1 MGAVALAEIR
11 LRQSRFD
18 GMVGAEQRTH
28 QVGGP
33 TQAGADCAAWC
44 HQTFR
49 IEGDLAAAV
58 ERAGRL
64 APDAQRPLFLPY
76 LAGERTPLWRSD
88 LRAAFGG
95 VSRAHGADDFLRAV
109 LEGVAM
115 SVRDILTRARQ
126 ATGQRL
132 AGVRVAGGAAR
143 SDAWCQIKA
152 DVVGAPVVRTAEAET
167 GLIGAALAAA
177 TGLRWHATLQ
187 HAARAM
193 CRAAR
198 TFEPRVAYAALYD
211 ARAAEY
217 ARAQR
222 HAVED
227 ADARVERST

>member
-1 MGAVALAEIR
+1 VSGLELDAEHAPQAC
-11 LRQSRFD
+11 LD
-18 GMVGAEQRTH
+18 
-28 QVGGP
+28 
-33 TQAGADCAAWC
+33 AGAAI
-44 HQTFR
+44 R
-49 IEGDLAAAV
+49 NL
-58 ERAGRL
+58 
-64 APDAQRPLFLPY
+64 
-76 LAGERTPLWRSD
+76 
-88 LRAAFGG
+88 
-95 VSRAHGADDFLRAV
+95 
-109 LEGVAM
+109 LEKDIKP
-115 SVRDILTRARQ
+115 RDILTRARQ
-126 ATGQRL
+126 VTGQRL
-132 AGVRVAGGAAR
+132 ADVRVAGGAAR